1 MEGYGKALKAAGFNY
16 LGGLKKS
23 AKMMKSYIHNTATYC
38 VYLAP
43 ANMAGRTKKGTRI
56 NVCPKSQHCKELC
69 LNSAGHNKADIL
81 SNGKEN
87 IKHSL
92 INISRIKKTKLFY
105 NDRDTYM
112 DILIHEINRDRSY
125 AERHGMEFSVR
136 LNGTSDL
143 SPEIMK
149 KDGKNILEIFPDVQF
164 YDYTKVYNRTKLM
177 KFYPNYDITFS
188 YDGYNWDQCEQFLND
203 GGKVA
208 VVFDSETMPKTYKG
222 YKVIDANGYDMRY
235 LDPKGCIMG
244 LEFHPIAKDGKVM
257 YAKDID
263 DPFVVKTENNPDV
276 VM

>member
-1 MEGYGKALKAAGFNY
+1 MEGYGKALKAVGFNY

-23 AKMMKSYIHNTATYC
+23 AKMMKSYNHNVATYC

-56 NVCPKSQHCKELC
+56 NVCPMSQHCKELC

-81 SNGKEN
+81 ANGKEN
-87 IKHSL
+87 VRESL

-105 NDRDTYM
+105 NDRDLYM

-125 AERHGMEFSVR
+125 AERNGMEFSVR

-208 VVFDSETMPKTYKG
+208 VVFDSETMPKYYKG

-244 LEFHPIAKDGKVM
+244 LEFHPIAKDGKVL

>member
-244 LEFHPIAKDGKVM
+244 LEFHPIAKDGKVL

-263 DPFVVKTENNPDV
+263 GPFVVKTENKPDV

>member
-1 MEGYGKALKAAGFNY
+1 MEGYGKALKSVGFNY
-16 LGGLKKS
+16 LGGLKHS
-23 AKMMKSYIHNTATYC
+23 TKMMKSYAHNVATYC

-43 ANMAGRTKKGTRI
+43 ANMAGRTKKGSRI
-56 NVCPKSQHCKELC
+56 NVCPMSAHCKDLC

-81 SNGKEN
+81 SNGKN
-87 IKHSL
+87 NVKRSN
-92 INISRIKKTKLFY
+92 INISRVKKTKLFY
-105 NDRDTYM
+105 NDRDLYM
-112 DILIHEINRDRSY
+112 NILIHEINKDRAY
-125 AERHGMEFSVR
+125 AERNGMEFSVR

-149 KDGKNILEIFPDVQF
+149 KNGKNILDIFPDVQF

-188 YDGYNWDQCEQFLND
+188 YDGYNWDDCEKFLND

-208 VVFDSETMPKTYKG
+208 VVFDSKTMPKTYKG

-244 LEFHPIAKDGKVM
+244 LEFHPIAKDGKVV
-257 YAKDID
+257 YAKDVD
-263 DPFVVKTENNPDV
+263 TQFVVKTANNDDV

>member
-1 MEGYGKALKAAGFNY
+1 MEGYGKALKAVGFNY

-23 AKMMKSYIHNTATYC
+23 AKMMKSYTHNVATYC

-56 NVCPKSQHCKELC
+56 NVCPMSQHCKELC

-87 IKHSL
+87 VRESL
-92 INISRIKKTKLFY
+92 SNISRIKKTKLFY
-105 NDRDTYM
+105 NDRDLYM
-112 DILIHEINRDRSY
+112 DILSHEINRDRSY

-244 LEFHPIAKDGKVM
+244 LEFHPIAKDGKVL

>member
-1 MEGYGKALKAAGFNY
+1 MENYKKALKEAGFNY

-23 AKMMKSYIHNTATYC
+23 TKMRKSYTHNVATYC

-43 ANMAGRTKKGTRI
+43 ANMAGRTKKGSRI
-56 NVCPKSQHCKELC
+56 NVCPMSHHCKELC
-69 LNSAGHNKADIL
+69 LNSSGRNKVDIL
-81 SNGKEN
+81 FNGTEN
-87 IKHSL
+87 VKQSL

-105 NDRDTYM
+105 NDRDRYM
-112 DILIHEINRDRSY
+112 EILIHEINRDRRY
-125 AERHGMEFSVR
+125 AENHGMEFSVR

-143 SPEIMK
+143 SPEIMT

-164 YDYTKVYNRTKLM
+164 YDYTKVFNRTKLM

-208 VVFDSETMPKTYKG
+208 VVFDSETMPKEYKG
-222 YKVIDANGYDMRY
+222 YKVVDANEYDMRY

-244 LEFHPIAKDGKVM
+244 LEFHPIAKDGKVL

-263 DPFVVKTENNPDV
+263 DPFVVKTKDNPYV

>member
-1 MEGYGKALKAAGFNY
+1 MEGYQKTLKGAGFAY
-16 LGGLKKS
+16 LGGLKRS
-23 AKMMKSYIHNTATYC
+23 AKMMKSFQHNVATYC

-43 ANMAGRTKKGTRI
+43 ATMAGRTKKGTRI
-56 NVCPKSQHCKELC
+56 NVCPMSQHCKELC
-69 LNSAGHNKADIL
+69 LNSSGHNKADIL
-81 SNGKEN
+81 AHDSNVRQ
-87 IKHSL
+87 SS
-92 INISRIKKTKLFY
+92 INQARIKKTKLFY
-105 NDRDTYM
+105 NDRDKYM
-112 DILIHEINRDRSY
+112 DILIHEINRDRKY
-125 AERHGMEFSVR
+125 AESHGMEFSVR

-164 YDYTKVYNRTKLM
+164 YDYTKVPNRLKLM
-177 KFYPNYDITFS
+177 KFYPNYDLTFS
-188 YDGYNWDQCEQFLND
+188 YDGYNWDTCEEFLNN

-208 VVFDSETMPKTYKG
+208 VVFDSEKMPKTYKG

-244 LEFHPIAKDGKVM
+244 LEFHPIAKDGKVL

>member
-23 AKMMKSYIHNTATYC
+23 AKMMKSYTHNVATYC

-56 NVCPKSQHCKELC
+56 NVCPMSQHCKELC

-87 IKHSL
+87 VRESL

-143 SPEIMK
+143 SPESMK

-208 VVFDSETMPKTYKG
+208 VVFDSETMPKYYKG

-244 LEFHPIAKDGKVM
+244 LEFHPIAKDGKVL

>member
-1 MEGYGKALKAAGFNY
+1 MENYRKTLKQVGFNY
-16 LGGLKKS
+16 LGGIKKS
-23 AKMMKSYIHNTATYC
+23 AKMMKSYTHNVATYC

-43 ANMAGRTKKGTRI
+43 ANLAGRTKKGTRI
-56 NVCPKSQHCKELC
+56 NVCPMSQHCKDLC
-69 LNSAGHNKADIL
+69 LNSSGHNKADIL
-81 SNGKEN
+81 ARGQKNVRQSY
-87 IKHSL
+87 

-105 NDRDTYM
+105 NDRDLYM
-112 DILIHEINRDRSY
+112 DILIHEINRDRKY
-125 AERHGMEFSVR
+125 AEKKGMEFSVR

-188 YDGYNWDQCEQFLND
+188 YDGYNWDQCEQFLKD

-208 VVFDSETMPKTYKG
+208 VVFDSEKMPKTYKG

-244 LEFHPIAKDGKVM
+244 LEFHPIAKDGKVL
-257 YAKDID
+257 YANDVD
-263 DPFVVKTENNPDV
+263 DPFIIKTENNPDV
-276 VM
+276 KM

>member
-1 MEGYGKALKAAGFNY
+1 MEGYGKALKAVGFNY

-23 AKMMKSYIHNTATYC
+23 AKMMKSYNHNVATYC

-56 NVCPKSQHCKELC
+56 NVCPMSQHCKELC

-87 IKHSL
+87 VRESL

-105 NDRDTYM
+105 NDRDLYM

-222 YKVIDANGYDMRY
+222 YKVIDANGYDMSY

-244 LEFHPIAKDGKVM
+244 LEFNTIAKDGK
-257 YAKDID
+257 
-263 DPFVVKTENNPDV
+263 E
-276 VM
+276 

>member
-105 NDRDTYM
+105 NDRDLYM

-244 LEFHPIAKDGKVM
+244 LEFHPIAKDGKVL

-263 DPFVVKTENNPDV
+263 DPFVVKTENNTDV

>member
-1 MEGYGKALKAAGFNY
+1 MNNYKETLKNVGFAY
-16 LGGLKKS
+16 LGGLKRS
-23 AKMMKSYIHNTATYC
+23 AKMMKSFQHNVATYC

-43 ANMAGRTKKGTRI
+43 ATMAGRTKKGTRI
-56 NVCPKSQHCKELC
+56 NVCPMSAHCKDLC
-69 LNSAGHNKADIL
+69 LNSSGHNKADIL
-81 SNGKEN
+81 AHNSNVRD
-87 IKHSL
+87 SS
-92 INISRIKKTKLFY
+92 INQARIKKTKLFY
-105 NDRDTYM
+105 NDRDVYM

-125 AERHGMEFSVR
+125 AERNGMEFSVR

-164 YDYTKVYNRTKLM
+164 YDYTKVPTRLKLM

-188 YDGYNWDQCEQFLND
+188 YDGYNWDTCEEFLND

-208 VVFDSETMPKTYKG
+208 VVFDSEKMPKTYKG
-222 YKVIDANGYDMRY
+222 YNVIDANGYDMRY

-244 LEFHPIAKDGKVM
+244 LEFHPIAKDGKVL
-257 YAKDID
+257 YGKDVD

-276 VM
+276 VF

>member
-1 MEGYGKALKAAGFNY
+1 MEGYGKALKAVGFNY

-23 AKMMKSYIHNTATYC
+23 AKMMKSYTHNVATYC

-56 NVCPKSQHCKELC
+56 NVCPMSQHCKELC

-81 SNGKEN
+81 ANGKDD

-105 NDRDTYM
+105 NDRDLYM

-203 GGKVA
+203 GGKV
-208 VVFDSETMPKTYKG
+208 
-222 YKVIDANGYDMRY
+222 
-235 LDPKGCIMG
+235 
-244 LEFHPIAKDGKVM
+244 M

>member
-23 AKMMKSYIHNTATYC
+23 AKMMKSYTHNVATYC

-56 NVCPKSQHCKELC
+56 NVCPMSQHCKELC

-81 SNGKEN
+81 SNGNEN
-87 IKHSL
+87 VRKSL

-105 NDRDTYM
+105 NDRDLYM

-125 AERHGMEFSVR
+125 AKRNGMDFSVR

-208 VVFDSETMPKTYKG
+208 VVFDSETMPKYYKG

-244 LEFHPIAKDGKVM
+244 LEFHPIAKDGKVL

>member
-1 MEGYGKALKAAGFNY
+1 
-16 LGGLKKS
+16 
-23 AKMMKSYIHNTATYC
+23 
-38 VYLAP
+38 
-43 ANMAGRTKKGTRI
+43 MAGRTKKGTRI
-56 NVCPKSQHCKELC
+56 NVCPMSQHCKELC

-87 IKHSL
+87 VRESL

-105 NDRDTYM
+105 NDRDLYM

-244 LEFHPIAKDGKVM
+244 LEFHPIAKDGKVL

>member
-1 MEGYGKALKAAGFNY
+1 MEGYGKALKAVGFNY

-23 AKMMKSYIHNTATYC
+23 AKMMKSYTHNVATYC

-56 NVCPKSQHCKELC
+56 NVCPMSQHCKELC

-81 SNGKEN
+81 ANGKEN
-87 IKHSL
+87 VRESL

-105 NDRDTYM
+105 NDRDLYM

-125 AERHGMEFSVR
+125 AERHGREFSVR

-244 LEFHPIAKDGKVM
+244 LEFHPIAKDGKVL

>member
-1 MEGYGKALKAAGFNY
+1 MEGYGKALKAVGFNY

-23 AKMMKSYIHNTATYC
+23 AKMMKSYNHNVATYC

-56 NVCPKSQHCKELC
+56 NVCPMSQHCKELC

-81 SNGKEN
+81 ANGKEN
-87 IKHSL
+87 VRESL

-105 NDRDTYM
+105 NDRDLYM

-125 AERHGMEFSVR
+125 AKRNGMDFSVR

-208 VVFDSETMPKTYKG
+208 VVFDSETMPKYYKG

-244 LEFHPIAKDGKVM
+244 LEFHPIAKDGKVL

>member
-244 LEFHPIAKDGKVM
+244 LEFHPIAKDGKVL

-263 DPFVVKTENNPDV
+263 DPFVVKTENNSDV

>member
-1 MEGYGKALKAAGFNY
+1 MEGYGKALKAVGFNY

-23 AKMMKSYIHNTATYC
+23 AKMMKSYTHNVATYC

-56 NVCPKSQHCKELC
+56 NVCPMSQHCKELC

-81 SNGKEN
+81 SNGKDD

-105 NDRDTYM
+105 NDRDLYM

-208 VVFDSETMPKTYKG
+208 VVFDSETMPKYYKG

-244 LEFHPIAKDGKVM
+244 LEFHPIAKDGKVL

>member
-23 AKMMKSYIHNTATYC
+23 AKMMKSYTHNVATYC

-56 NVCPKSQHCKELC
+56 NVCPMSQHCKELC

-87 IKHSL
+87 IKQSL

-164 YDYTKVYNRTKLM
+164 YDYTKVYNRIKLM

>member
-1 MEGYGKALKAAGFNY
+1 MEGYGKALKAVGFNY

-23 AKMMKSYIHNTATYC
+23 AKMMKSYTHNVATYC

-244 LEFHPIAKDGKVM
+244 LEFHPIAKDGKVL

>member
-1 MEGYGKALKAAGFNY
+1 MEGYGKALKAVGFNY

-23 AKMMKSYIHNTATYC
+23 AKMMKSYNHNVATYC

-56 NVCPKSQHCKELC
+56 NVCPMSQHCKELC

-81 SNGKEN
+81 ANGKEN
-87 IKHSL
+87 VRESL

-105 NDRDTYM
+105 NDRDLYM

-125 AERHGMEFSVR
+125 AKRNCMEFSVR

-208 VVFDSETMPKTYKG
+208 VVFDSETMPKYYKG

-244 LEFHPIAKDGKVM
+244 LEFHPIAKDGKVL

>member
-23 AKMMKSYIHNTATYC
+23 AKMMKSYTHNVATYC

-56 NVCPKSQHCKELC
+56 NVCPMSQHCKELC

-87 IKHSL
+87 IKQSL

-105 NDRDTYM
+105 NDRNTYM

-244 LEFHPIAKDGKVM
+244 LEFHPIAKDGKVL
-257 YAKDID
+257 YAKDVD

>member
-1 MEGYGKALKAAGFNY
+1 
-16 LGGLKKS
+16 
-23 AKMMKSYIHNTATYC
+23 
-38 VYLAP
+38 
-43 ANMAGRTKKGTRI
+43 
-56 NVCPKSQHCKELC
+56 
-69 LNSAGHNKADIL
+69 
-81 SNGKEN
+81 
-87 IKHSL
+87 
-92 INISRIKKTKLFY
+92 
-105 NDRDTYM
+105 M

-125 AERHGMEFSVR
+125 AERHGIEFSVR

-244 LEFHPIAKDGKVM
+244 LEFHPIAKDGKVL

>member
-23 AKMMKSYIHNTATYC
+23 AKMMKSYTHNVATYG

-43 ANMAGRTKKGTRI
+43 ANLAGRTKKGTRI
-56 NVCPKSQHCKELC
+56 NVCPMSQHCKDLC

-87 IKHSL
+87 IKQSL

-105 NDRDTYM
+105 NDRDLYM

-136 LNGTSDL
+136 LNCTSDL

-244 LEFHPIAKDGKVM
+244 LEFHPIAKDGKVIH
-257 YAKDID
+257 AKDID